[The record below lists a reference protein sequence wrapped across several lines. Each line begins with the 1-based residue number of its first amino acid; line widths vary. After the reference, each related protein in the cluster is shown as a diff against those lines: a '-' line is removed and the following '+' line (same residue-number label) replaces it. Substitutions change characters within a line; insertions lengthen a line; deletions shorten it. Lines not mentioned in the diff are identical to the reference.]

1 MHKGKYGPAG
11 ARASTLAISGL
22 LCLSLSPGLAMAQ
35 DDSDDDDVIETIT
48 VTGTRLT
55 QQNLVS
61 STAVN
66 VLDTQMID
74 ISGAANMSEL
84 IRTLPAAGVSGITTT
99 NSNFTTTASGLNTVE
114 LRNLG
119 EDRTLVLVNG
129 RRFVAG
135 VPGSQNVD
143 FNAIPSAFIER
154 IDVVTGGASAVYG
167 SDALAGV
174 VNIITKTDFEGVQ
187 ISAQGGVSAADDDEQ
202 YTMSLTAGL
211 PFADD
216 RGHAMFSYT
225 FDKENG
231 VYARDRKGL
240 EVDGLSQSYFTVPED
255 FAENVIPFFSSFS
268 EWGRFIV
275 PGNGLGTGTGNYIY
289 DAGTTVPYSS
299 ATHGFNR
306 QAFRALAV
314 PTERNLL
321 AANMTFAVSDA
332 TNLYMES
339 TYSSVETE
347 SSLEPFPLSSE
358 DLYGDNGQ
366 QCDAASCYFG
376 VPGTNPFIPADM
388 LDIMRTASPGF
399 SDDQLVVGFARRMTE
414 LDQRGASNL
423 RQTFRLVAGVEGEFG
438 DGFTWDL
445 SANWGRTTQNQ
456 QSTGQI
462 NVLNMRNSLDASID
476 PGTGE
481 AVCNDAI
488 AVAQGCIPVNLFGMG
503 SITAG
508 LDDITARNLL
518 TYLKAPASTQAKVEQ
533 KIISGY
539 ISGNMFSMPAG
550 DARFVV
556 GAEYRDETSESIGD
570 ALTQQGLNAGN
581 ISPPIIG
588 DFDVSEVFVELEI
601 PLLADMAFAQSW
613 DVTLAGRF
621 SDYSTVG
628 NTDAYAVS
636 TKWVPHD
643 DWLIRA
649 QYARAVRAPN
659 VGELFG
665 PLSQTFP
672 TVQDPCR
679 GVTSVGGQTGFLND
693 IQDIGS
699 GLDPATVGD
708 GIAVACMQDPNLAAR
723 VNAAGAFVPTQS
735 EIQGV
740 SGFNGGAISGGFVLE
755 AETADTVTFGFVW
768 SPSFADGLN
777 FSVDY
782 YDIEIEEGIG
792 TLGRQLSLDRCYADG
807 AYDAN
812 SDFCAGI
819 LRWTGGPTV
828 GAIQFSNV
836 FQQNLSTITTS
847 GIDVQASYA
856 WDLPGTA
863 GAIDFTLTYGNL
875 LEYEI
880 IPFVGAD
887 VAVYDGEVGL
897 FEHEA
902 LFGIIYSRP
911 NMQIAWSTQY
921 MSAGNLENEGYWGGQ
936 EIGSQM
942 FHDLQGRFMF
952 GDMATIVV
960 GVDNVTDE
968 YVETGFSVPGAAT
981 GHNTIPD
988 VYDALGR
995 RYYLGLR
1002 LDF

>member
-22 LCLSLSPGLAMAQ
+22 LCLSLTPGVVLAQ
-35 DDSDDDDVIETIT
+35 DDSEEDVIETIT

-61 STAVN
+61 ATAVN
-66 VLDTQMID
+66 VLDTEMID
-74 ISGAANMSEL
+74 ISGAANMSEV
-84 IRTLPAAGVSGITTT
+84 IRTLPASGVSAITTT

-135 VPGSQNVD
+135 VPGSQVVD

-187 ISAQGGVSAADDDEQ
+187 ISGQGGISDADDDEQ
-202 YTMSLTAGL
+202 YTVSISAGM
-211 PFADD
+211 PFADG
-216 RGHAMFSYT
+216 RGQAMFSYT

-231 VYARDRKGL
+231 VYARDREGL
-240 EVDGLSQSYFTVPED
+240 EVDGLSLSYFTSPDD
-255 FAENVIPFFSSFS
+255 FRENVIPFYSSYS

-275 PGNGLGTGTGNYIY
+275 PNGGGTGAGNYVF
-289 DAGTTVPYSS
+289 DQGATVPFVS
-299 ATHGFNR
+299 ADYGFNR
-306 QAFRALAV
+306 QAYRALAV

-321 AANMTFAVSDA
+321 ATMMTFDVADNAS
-332 TNLYMES
+332 LYMEG
-339 TYSSVETE
+339 TFSSVDTQ

-358 DLYGDNGQ
+358 DIYGDQGQ
-366 QCDAASCYFG
+366 QCDANGCYFG
-376 VPGTNPFIPADM
+376 IPGTNPFIPADM
-388 LDIMRTASPGF
+388 LQIMRDAAPGF
-399 SDDQLVVGFARRMTE
+399 TDDQLVVGFARRMTE
-414 LDQRGASNL
+414 LDQRGADNL
-423 RQTFRLVAGVEGEFG
+423 RQTFRMVAGVEGDFG
-438 DGFTWDL
+438 DGFSYDFHV
-445 SANWGRTTQNQ
+445 NWGRTTQSQ
-456 QSTGQI
+456 RSTGQI

-476 PGTGE
+476 PVSGD
-481 AVCNDAI
+481 AVCNDPI
-488 AVAQGCIPVNLFGMG
+488 AVAQGCIPVNLFGVG

-508 LDDITARNLL
+508 LDEVTASNLL
-518 TYLKAPASTQAKVEQ
+518 TYLKAPASTQAVVEQ
-533 KIISGY
+533 AIVAAY
-539 ISGNMFSMPAG
+539 ISGDMFDMPG
-550 DARFVV
+550 GTARFVV
-556 GAEYRDETSESIGD
+556 GAEYRDESSASIGD
-570 ALTQQGLNAGN
+570 ALTQQGLNASN
-581 ISPPIIG
+581 IAPPIIG
-588 DFDVSEVFVELEI
+588 EFDVSEVFVEVEL
-601 PLLADMAFAQSW
+601 PLLADIPAIQSL
-613 DVTLAGRF
+613 DLNLAARF

-628 NTDAYAVS
+628 STDAYAAS
-636 TKWVPHD
+636 IKWVPHD
-643 DWLIRA
+643 DWMIRS
-649 QYARAVRAPN
+649 QLARAVRAPN

-679 GVTSVGGQTGFLND
+679 GVTTAPGGEAAFLND
-693 IQDIGS
+693 VTDLNS
-699 GLDPATVGD
+699 GVDPTSIND
-708 GIAVACMQDPNLAAR
+708 GIAVSCLADPNVAAR
-723 VNAAGAFVPTQS
+723 VNATGGLVLTQP
-735 EIQGV
+735 ELQGV
-740 SGFNGGAISGGFVLE
+740 SGFNGGAISGGFELE
-755 AETADTVTFGFVW
+755 AETADTLTFGFVW

-777 FSVDY
+777 LSIDY
-782 YDIEIEEGIG
+782 YDIEIDEGIG

-807 AYDAN
+807 VYDPN

-819 LRWTGGPTV
+819 QRWTGGPTV

-847 GIDVQASYA
+847 GIDVQASYTF
-856 WDLPGTA
+856 DLPGTI
-863 GAIDFTLTYGNL
+863 GALDLTLTYGHL

-880 IPFVGAD
+880 VPFEGAET
-887 VAVYDGEVGL
+887 AVYDGEIGL

-902 LFGIIYSRP
+902 LVGIIYSRS

-921 MSAGNLENEGYWGGQ
+921 MSSGVLENEGYWAGQ

-942 FHDLQGRFMF
+942 FHDLQGRFEI
-952 GDMATIVV
+952 GDMTTIVL

-968 YVETGFSVPGAAT
+968 YVETGFAVPGAAT

-995 RYYLGLR
+995 RYYAGVR
-1002 LDF
+1002 FDF